1 MRISMICLTCFSL
14 SVLLFF
20 EGSTAFGENSPSQA
34 NGNYVA
40 WPWQVAV
47 NQSSTPEVQAA
58 ASRLSKSLKSQWGS
72 VYKTNKNPGCCLWID
87 VGTWTPNPGEPG
99 YLIMIQPGGAILM
112 ATNTKQLNIAID
124 KLTKIKRVRG
134 KNTLLPMGVITNY
147 PVIGE
152 K

>member
-20 EGSTAFGENSPSQA
+20 GTATAFGENSPSQA
-34 NGNYVA
+34 KGNYVT

-47 NQSSTPEVQAA
+47 NQSSTPEIQAA
-58 ASRLSKSLKSQWGS
+58 ASRLSKSLKSKWGS
-72 VYKTNKNPGCCLWID
+72 IYKANKNPGCCLWIE

-99 YLIMIQPGGAILM
+99 YLIVIQPGGALLM
-112 ATNTKQLNIAID
+112 STNTKQLNLAID
-124 KLTKIKRVRG
+124 RLTKIKRIQG
-134 KNTLLPMGVITNY
+134 ENTMLPVGVITSY
-147 PVIGE
+147 PVISE